1 MSVSISRPVL
11 VPVSAYY
18 FASERNCPLAPRS
31 EKAEGAAGEA
41 VDAHRPHNPSRGEML
56 NM

>member
-41 VDAHRPHNPSRGEML
+41 VDTHRPHNPSRGEML